1 MMELTQEQ
9 VRKIGKQV
17 SDGVALEDVLPSQ
30 FPDARIAVIRG
41 YDNFSYEA
49 YTKGAFFDQNQ
60 AEKVMAEIPPNG
72 TLPDTYHIVTG
83 TVKDLQDGK
92 ISDMRTRQPLDDI
105 DRSMVYSSLQERL
118 SE

>member
-1 MMELTQEQ
+1 MMDLTQEQ

-17 SDGVALEDVLPSQ
+17 SEGVALEELLPNQ

-41 YDNFSYEA
+41 YDNFSSEA
-49 YTKGAFFDQNQ
+49 YTKGAFFDENQ
-60 AEKVMAEIPPNG
+60 ARQVMAEIPPNG

-83 TVKDLQDGK
+83 TVGDLVDGR
-92 ISDMRTRQPLDDI
+92 ISDRRTGQPLDDI
-105 DRSMVYSSLQERL
+105 DRSMVYSSLRERL